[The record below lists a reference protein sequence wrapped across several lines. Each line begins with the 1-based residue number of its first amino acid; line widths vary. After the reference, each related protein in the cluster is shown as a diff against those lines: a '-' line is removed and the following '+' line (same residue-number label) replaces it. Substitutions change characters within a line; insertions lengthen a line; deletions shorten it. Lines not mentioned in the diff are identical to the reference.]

1 MKYVTTIICC
11 LAFAFAGIGLAIS
24 GNNTGVSFSKHQTLS
39 AATLSPMEM
48 AKLPYD
54 LRASMK
60 DYVQMD
66 QDVKRD
72 TIHDTMYI
80 DRPEVLVINK
90 KSSRVSSPKKVT
102 DYAWMVLTP
111 GQTSKDTVNNKG
123 TPNREE
129 DIGENSICSSK
140 GRMIR
145 LIVDGEIVYSEN
157 VNHSTGESQQ
167 DYCGSSQSGT
177 CLAHFR
183 WVSLAQV
190 RNSTT

>member
-66 QDVKRD
+66 S
-72 TIHDTMYI
+72 TIIKHDTVYV
-80 DRPEVLVINK
+80 DRPQVLVINK

-129 DIGENSICSSK
+129 DIEENSICSSK

-157 VNHSTGESQQ
+157 VNHSTGESQ
-167 DYCGSSQSGT
+167 
-177 CLAHFR
+177 
-183 WVSLAQV
+183 
-190 RNSTT
+190 